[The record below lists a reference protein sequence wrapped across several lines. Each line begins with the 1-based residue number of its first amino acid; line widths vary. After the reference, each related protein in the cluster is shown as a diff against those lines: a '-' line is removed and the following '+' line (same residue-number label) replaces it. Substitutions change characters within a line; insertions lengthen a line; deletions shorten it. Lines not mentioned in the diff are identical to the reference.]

1 MMNNM
6 QPPSRQKHDDDQV
19 IPNEVWP
26 FEDRDSFTHGVCRS
40 CTWVGPGRRPRGVA
54 ASDAELHAL
63 AGCESTETSAAT
75 AAATFAATFAATSAA
90 PKIPDVAPGRERL
103 TARGRS

>member
-40 CTWVGPGRRPRGVA
+40 GTWVGPGRRPRGVA

-63 AGCESTETSAAT
+63 AGCESTET
-75 AAATFAATFAATSAA
+75 FAATVGATVGATSAA